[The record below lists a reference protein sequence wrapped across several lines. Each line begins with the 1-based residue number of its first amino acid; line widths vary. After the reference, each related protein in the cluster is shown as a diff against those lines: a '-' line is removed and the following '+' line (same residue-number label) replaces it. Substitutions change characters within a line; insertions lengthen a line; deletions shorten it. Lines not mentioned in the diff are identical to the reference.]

1 MKLKH
6 SFLYEIRFELYLCI
20 QLFVLFGSLVVPVE
34 LFDNILLPLFFS
46 LGSLAGILIVSKN
59 KNTLWFCIGLFLIS
73 IVILGGLF
81 LLKEPDHTR
90 NKLIRFFIYLIINSI
105 VTWHIV
111 KQVWKEKIVDRK
123 VIVGLIAGYISLGFV
138 GFYLFVAI
146 DILYVDA
153 FTGVYIHQD
162 INLKHLNDGLL
173 YYSFITLLTIGYGD
187 IVPAIPIAQK
197 ATILIGL
204 IGQFYVTIVTAI
216 IVTKYINYSIL
227 NLDK

>member
-1 MKLKH
+1 MVP
-6 SFLYEIRFELYLCI
+6 I
-20 QLFVLFGSLVVPVE
+20 QLF
-34 LFDNILLPLFFS
+34 NTILLPLFFS
-46 LGSLAGILIVSKN
+46 LGALAGVLIVSKN
-59 KNTLWFCIGLFLIS
+59 RKTMWFCIGLFLIS
-73 IVILGGLF
+73 IIILSGL
-81 LLKEPDHTR
+81 LILQEPDNTR
-90 NKLIRFFIYLIINSI
+90 NKLIRFFIYFIINI
-105 VTWHIV
+105 VVTWHII
-111 KQVWKEKIVDRK
+111 KQVWKEKVVDRK

-146 DILYVDA
+146 DLLYVDA

-162 INLKHLNDGLL
+162 LDLKHLNDGLL

-227 NLDK
+227 NMDK

>member
-20 QLFVLFGSLVVPVE
+20 QLIVLFGSLVVPIQ
-34 LFDNILLPLFFS
+34 LFNTILLPLFFS
-46 LGSLAGILIVSKN
+46 LGALAGVLIVSKN
-59 KNTLWFCIGLFLIS
+59 RKTMWFCIGLFLIS
-73 IVILGGLF
+73 IIILSGL
-81 LLKEPDHTR
+81 LILQEPDNTR
-90 NKLIRFFIYLIINSI
+90 NKLIRFFIYFIINI
-105 VTWHIV
+105 VVTWHII
-111 KQVWKEKIVDRK
+111 KQVWKEKVVDRK

-146 DILYVDA
+146 DLLYVDA

-162 INLKHLNDGLL
+162 LDLKHLNDGLL

-227 NLDK
+227 NMDK

>member
-20 QLFVLFGSLVVPVE
+20 QLIILFGSLVVPIQ
-34 LFDNILLPLFFS
+34 LFNTILLPLFFS
-46 LGSLAGILIVSKN
+46 LGALAGVLIVSKN
-59 KNTLWFCIGLFLIS
+59 RKTMWFCIGLFLIS
-73 IVILGGLF
+73 IIILSGLLIF
-81 LLKEPDHTR
+81 QEPDNTR
-90 NKLIRFFIYLIINSI
+90 NKLIRFFIYFIINI
-105 VTWHIV
+105 VVTWHII
-111 KQVWKEKIVDRK
+111 KQVWKEKVVDRK

-146 DILYVDA
+146 DLIYVDA
-153 FTGVYIHQD
+153 FTGGYIHQD
-162 INLKHLNDGLL
+162 LNLKHLNDGLL